1 MKRTGAWLAVY
12 ALEQLGI
19 TYTFGIPGVHNTEM
33 YDELNKSDKITPV
46 LVTHECGGAF
56 MADAVSRTGNSVGT
70 LVIVPA
76 AGATHAMSGIA
87 EAFLD
92 GIPMLVISGGI
103 RRDTGKSYQ
112 LHDIDQVAL
121 MKNIT
126 KGAWLVEHH
135 RDIVPILFEA
145 YQTAV
150 NGVPGPVFV
159 EIPVNLQLFRG
170 EVDTLPAYRPKT
182 VISDPDPTLIDEAV
196 QMLRAAKKPGLFL
209 GWGARDATADAVTIA
224 EHLNAPVCT
233 TLQGLSVFPGN
244 HPLYT
249 GMGFGPHAVPA
260 GEEAFRD
267 CDVLLAVGTRF
278 SEIPT
283 GSFGMPVPRNL
294 IHIDIDPNVFSKNY
308 PAKTAITAD
317 AGLALKALKQGLLD
331 GAAENLLAT
340 TPAPSSETS
349 AGASKDASDGE
360 PGRAAAE
367 GSPPIADHQPLPGPS
382 LSPKTNPS
390 LQSQTALSKDKP
402 GGVRE
407 VIRRARESYFQEWVD
422 ASVDGRVNPALF
434 FRELRRQLP
443 DGAIMALD
451 DGNHTFLA
459 AELFPVHRSKH
470 LICPTDFNCMGYCVP
485 AAIGAK
491 LANPGNQVVGIAGDG
506 AFLMTGTE
514 LITATV
520 NQLGVTI
527 FVFHDG
533 ELSQISQGQ
542 EIPYNRKTCT
552 VLGNL
557 RPEGIALATGAAFFS
572 MNTNSDIER
581 TITEALAMAATG
593 RPVVVDVRIDYSKRT
608 RFTKGV
614 VKTNLNRFPLSEK
627 SRFIGRALWRK
638 IFG

>member
-19 TYTFGIPGVHNTEM
+19 THTFGIPGVHNTEM

-87 EAFLD
+87 EAWLD

-103 RRDTGKSYQ
+103 RRDTGMSYQ
-112 LHDIDQVAL
+112 LHDIDQIAL

-135 RDIVPILFEA
+135 RDIVPVLFEA

-150 NGVPGPVFV
+150 SGVPGPVFV

-170 EVDTLPAYRPKT
+170 EVDELPVYRPKT
-182 VISDPDPTLIDEAV
+182 VISDPDPALIDEAV
-196 QMLRAAKKPGLFL
+196 QLLGKAKRPGLFL
-209 GWGARDATADAVTIA
+209 GWGARDATSEAVALA
-224 EHLNAPVCT
+224 ERLDAPVCT

-244 HPLYT
+244 HPLHT
-249 GMGFGPHAVPA
+249 GMGFGPHSVPA
-260 GEEAFRD
+260 AEEAFRD

-283 GSFGMPVPRNL
+283 GSFGMPVPPAL
-294 IHIDIDPNVFSKNY
+294 IHIDIDPDVFNKNY
-308 PAKTAITAD
+308 PAKIAMTAD
-317 AGLALKALKQGLLD
+317 AGLALKALNSGLQDTAADHSPALST
-331 GAAENLLAT
+331 GASRTAS
-340 TPAPSSETS
+340 PAAS
-349 AGASKDASDGE
+349 AGVSDYAAGE
-360 PGRAAAE
+360 QQGRNV
-367 GSPPIADHQPLPGPS
+367 STDQ
-382 LSPKTNPS
+382 
-390 LQSQTALSKDKP
+390 P

-407 VIRRARESYFQEWVD
+407 VIRRAKENYFREWEES
-422 ASVDGRVNPALF
+422 SVEGRVNPALF
-434 FRELRRQLP
+434 FRELRKQLA
-443 DGAIMALD
+443 DDAIVALD

-491 LANPGNQVVGIAGDG
+491 LANPGRQVAGIAGDG
-506 AFLMTGTE
+506 AFLMTGNE
-514 LITATV
+514 LITAAA
-520 NQLGVTI
+520 NGIGVTI

-542 EIPYNRKTCT
+542 QIPYNRKTCT
-552 VLGNL
+552 VLGDL
-557 RPEGIALATGAAFFS
+557 KPEGIAMATGAAFFP
-572 MNTNSDIER
+572 MNTNSDIEPA
-581 TITEALAMAATG
+581 ITDALAMAATG

-614 VKTNLNRFPLSEK
+614 VQTNLKRFPTDEK
-627 SRFIGRALWRK
+627 LRFIGRAVWRK
-638 IFG
+638 LFR

>member
-19 TYTFGIPGVHNTEM
+19 THTFGIPGVHNTEM
-33 YDELNKSDKITPV
+33 YDELNRSDKITPV

-56 MADAVSRTGNSVGT
+56 MADAVSRTGSNVGT

-103 RRDTGKSYQ
+103 RRDTGMSYQ
-112 LHDIDQVAL
+112 LHDIDQIAL

-135 RDIVPILFEA
+135 RDIVPVLFEA
-145 YQTAV
+145 YQTAL

-170 EVDTLPAYRPKT
+170 EVGTLPAYTPKS
-182 VISDPDPTLIDEAV
+182 VISDPDPALIDEAV
-196 QMLRAAKKPGLFL
+196 RMLRAAKKPGLFL
-209 GWGARDATADAVTIA
+209 GWGARDATPEAVAIA
-224 EHLNAPVCT
+224 EQLNAPVCT

-244 HPLYT
+244 HPLHT
-249 GMGFGPHAVPA
+249 GMGFGPHSVPA
-260 GEEAFRD
+260 AEEAFRD

-283 GSFGMPVPRNL
+283 GSFGMPVPGDL

-317 AGLALKALKQGLLD
+317 AGLALKALIKGLLVKSD
-331 GAAENLLAT
+331 PSEQAKR
-340 TPAPSSETS
+340 APSEQSITKPTELVKPDPSMKVKTDYVLKETDRS
-349 AGASKDASDGE
+349 ND
-360 PGRAAAE
+360 
-367 GSPPIADHQPLPGPS
+367 Q
-382 LSPKTNPS
+382 
-390 LQSQTALSKDKP
+390 P
-402 GGVRE
+402 GGVRK
-407 VIRRARESYFQEWVD
+407 VIRRAKEGYFREWVK
-422 ASVDGRVNPALF
+422 ASVEGRVNPALF
-434 FRELRRQLP
+434 FRELRKQLA
-443 DGAIMALD
+443 DDAIMALD

-491 LANPGNQVVGIAGDG
+491 LANPGKQVVGIAGDG
-506 AFLMTGTE
+506 AFLMTGNE
-514 LITATV
+514 LITATM
-520 NQLGVTI
+520 NRLGVVI

-552 VLGNL
+552 VLGDF
-557 RPEGIALATGAAFFS
+557 RPEGIAMATGAAFFP
-572 MNTNSDIER
+572 MNTNTDIEPAIR
-581 TITEALAMAATG
+581 EALAMAATG

-614 VKTNLNRFPLSEK
+614 VKTNLKRFPPAEK
-627 SRFIGRALWRK
+627 TRFIGRAFWRK

>member
-12 ALEQLGI
+12 ALEQLGV
-19 TYTFGIPGVHNTEM
+19 THTFGIPGVHNTEM
-33 YDELNKSDKITPV
+33 YDELNKSDKVTPV

-76 AGATHAMSGIA
+76 AGVTHAMSGIA

-103 RRDTGKSYQ
+103 RRDTGMSYQ
-112 LHDIDQVAL
+112 LHDIDQIAL
-121 MKNIT
+121 MKNVT

-135 RDIVPILFEA
+135 RDIVPVLFEA

-182 VISDPDPTLIDEAV
+182 VISDPDPALIDEAV
-196 QMLRAAKKPGLFL
+196 QMLRAATKPGLFL
-209 GWGARDATADAVTIA
+209 GWGARDATAGAVALA

-294 IHIDIDPNVFSKNY
+294 IHVDIDPNVFSKNY
-308 PAKTAITAD
+308 PAKTAITSD
-317 AGLALKALKQGLLD
+317 AGLAMKALKQGLLD
-331 GAAENLLAT
+331 AATNLSPLSSAGT
-340 TPAPSSETS
+340 TPAAVEK
-349 AGASKDASDGE
+349 G
-360 PGRAAAE
+360 PGAAE
-367 GSPPIADHQPLPGPS
+367 GSLPIDDQKPLPGPS
-382 LSPKTNPS
+382 LQATADPS
-390 LQSQTALSKDKP
+390 LQIQTDFSKDQTKDI
-402 GGVRE
+402 RE

-443 DGAIMALD
+443 DDAIMALD

-491 LANPGNQVVGIAGDG
+491 LANPGKQVAGIVGDG
-506 AFLMTGTE
+506 AFLMTGNE
-514 LITATV
+514 LITATM

-552 VLGNL
+552 VLGEF
-557 RPEGIALATGAAFFS
+557 RPEGIALATGAAFFP

-581 TITEALAMAATG
+581 TITDALAMAATG

-614 VKTNLNRFPLSEK
+614 VKTNLNRFPLAEK
-627 SRFIGRALWRK
+627 TRFIGRALWRK

>member
-1 MKRTGAWLAVY
+1 MKRTGAWLVVY

-19 TYTFGIPGVHNTEM
+19 THTFGIPGVHNTEM
-33 YDELNKSDKITPV
+33 YDELSKSDKITPV

-92 GIPMLVISGGI
+92 GIPMMVISGGI

-135 RDIVPILFEA
+135 RDIVPVLFQA
-145 YQTAV
+145 YQTAI

-170 EVDTLPAYRPKT
+170 EVGTLPACLPET
-182 VISDPDPTLIDEAV
+182 VISDPDPSLIDEAV
-196 QMLRAAKKPGLFL
+196 RMLRAAKNPGLFL
-209 GWGARDATADAVTIA
+209 GWGARDATADAVEIA

-244 HPLYT
+244 HPLFT

-260 GEEAFRD
+260 SEEAFHG

-317 AGLALKALKQGLLD
+317 AGLALKALKKGLLD
-331 GAAENLLAT
+331 TASDQSPPQSGGSVRG
-340 TPAPSSETS
+340 PSSLK
-349 AGASKDASDGE
+349 A
-360 PGRAAAE
+360 
-367 GSPPIADHQPLPGPS
+367 QPH
-382 LSPKTNPS
+382 
-390 LQSQTALSKDKP
+390 LSKDQS

-407 VIRRARESYFQEWVD
+407 VIRRARDSYYQEWVN

-443 DGAIMALD
+443 DDAIVALD

-459 AELFPVHRSKH
+459 AELFTVHRSKH

-491 LANPGNQVVGIAGDG
+491 LANPGKQVAGIVGDG

-514 LITATV
+514 LLTATA

-542 EIPYNRKTCT
+542 QIPYNRKTCT
-552 VLGNL
+552 VLGEI
-557 RPEGIALATGAAFFS
+557 RPEGIALATGAAFFP

-581 TITEALAMAATG
+581 TISDALAMAATG

-614 VKTNLNRFPLSEK
+614 VKTNLNRFPLAEK
-627 SRFIGRALWRK
+627 TRFIGRALWRK
-638 IFG
+638 MFG

>member
-1 MKRTGAWLAVY
+1 
-12 ALEQLGI
+12 
-19 TYTFGIPGVHNTEM
+19 
-33 YDELNKSDKITPV
+33 
-46 LVTHECGGAF
+46 

-112 LHDIDQVAL
+112 LHDIDQIAL

-126 KGAWLVEHH
+126 KGAWLVESHC
-135 RDIVPILFEA
+135 DIVPVLFEA

-170 EVDTLPAYRPKT
+170 EVGTLPACIPQT
-182 VISDPDPTLIDEAV
+182 VISDPDPSLIDEAV
-196 QMLRAAKKPGLFL
+196 RMLRDAKKPGLFL
-209 GWGARDATADAVTIA
+209 GWGARDATADAVAIA

-260 GEEAFRD
+260 SEEAFRD

-283 GSFGMPVPRNL
+283 GSFGMPVPENL

-317 AGLALKALKQGLLD
+317 AGLALMALKKGLLVKT
-331 GAAENLLAT
+331 EPSVLAKT
-340 TPAPSSETS
+340 APSLKAQTNSSEQVKNDFLLKET
-349 AGASKDASDGE
+349 D
-360 PGRAAAE
+360 
-367 GSPPIADHQPLPGPS
+367 
-382 LSPKTNPS
+382 LSTD
-390 LQSQTALSKDKP
+390 QP

-443 DGAIMALD
+443 DDAIMALD

-491 LANPGNQVVGIAGDG
+491 LANTGKQVVGIAGDG
-506 AFLMTGTE
+506 AFLMTGNE
-514 LITATV
+514 LITATM

-527 FVFHDG
+527 FVFNDG

-552 VLGNL
+552 VLGEF
-557 RPEGIALATGAAFFS
+557 RPEGIAIATGAAFFP
-572 MNTNSDIER
+572 MNTNTDIEP
-581 TITEALAMAATG
+581 TIREALAMAATG

-614 VKTNLNRFPLSEK
+614 VKTNLKRFPPAEK
-627 SRFIGRALWRK
+627 TRFIGRALWRK
-638 IFG
+638 MFG

>member
-19 TYTFGIPGVHNTEM
+19 THTFGIPGVHNTEM

-121 MKNIT
+121 MRNIT

-135 RDIVPILFEA
+135 RDIVPVLFEA

-170 EVDTLPAYRPKT
+170 EVGTLPGFTPKN
-182 VISDPDPTLIDEAV
+182 VISDPDPSLIDDAV
-196 QMLRAAKKPGLFL
+196 RMLRAARKPGLFL
-209 GWGARDATADAVTIA
+209 GWGARDATADAVAIA

-260 GEEAFRD
+260 AEEAFRD

-283 GSFGMPVPRNL
+283 GSFGMPVPENL

-317 AGLALKALKQGLLD
+317 AGLALMALKKGLQD
-331 GAAENLLAT
+331 TAADLSPPQ
-340 TPAPSSETS
+340 TPA
-349 AGASKDASDGE
+349 SKK
-360 PGRAAAE
+360 AE
-367 GSPPIADHQPLPGPS
+367 
-382 LSPKTNPS
+382 PS
-390 LQSQTALSKDKP
+390 LQTKPAPLKKAHMDLSKDQS
-402 GGVRE
+402 GDVRE

-443 DGAIMALD
+443 DDAIVALD

-485 AAIGAK
+485 AAIGAR
-491 LANPGNQVVGIAGDG
+491 LANPGKQVVGIAGDG
-506 AFLMTGTE
+506 AFLMTGNE
-514 LITATV
+514 LITATM

-527 FVFHDG
+527 FVFNDG

-552 VLGNL
+552 VLGEF
-557 RPEGIALATGAAFFS
+557 RPEGIALATGAAFFP

-581 TITEALAMAATG
+581 TITDALAMAATG
-593 RPVVVDVRIDYSKRT
+593 RPVVVDVRIDYTKRT

-614 VKTNLNRFPLSEK
+614 VKTNLNRFPLAEK
-627 SRFIGRALWRK
+627 TRFIGRALWRK
-638 IFG
+638 MFG